1 VPVFLRRTSAAAGPA
16 RVTVT
21 VVSESDPTVRATS
34 ATRIGG
40 D

>member
-1 VPVFLRRTSAAAGPA
+1 LRRTSGTSGPA

-34 ATRIGG
+34 ETRIGG